1 MGTIV
6 AKGNALVTAS
16 HRLDEAEQ
24 RLLLLGIAQGR
35 KSCMSIAEMQRK
47 EITIHASDYVDM
59 FGVDRTTAYRVLKK
73 AVIGLFR
80 SEWGFRYIND
90 KGLLQVAYRRFIQ
103 AADYVDKGGYIVM
116 KFSDDIIPLLIELEK
131 NFTLYEIEQIANLSS
146 RYSMRLFEILMQF
159 YDKKTGK
166 GWLDISLDDVR
177 FQFGLLP
184 NEYQQMSN
192 FKKFVLD
199 FSIQQINENTDYTVT
214 YTQKKQGRK
223 IAGFRFDMIAKKK
236 TSSSKQKKSD
246 TERDTNTVDM
256 FDNLTDKEREIVAQ
270 KNSYA
275 DSINA
280 SEQHRK
286 NLINKALEQ
295 HRQVENEAK
304 IERKSKAEAKKE
316 AKIKD
321 DAELAHAMQV
331 YERLLNADDDTI
343 AKFLHANERFLSA
356 ISAERYYYDRADY
369 HMCLMSIKH
378 RFEFLPNFRALDLSV
393 LRDK

>member
-35 KSCMSIAEMQRK
+35 KSCMSIAEMQHK

-80 SEWGFRYIND
+80 SEWGYRYIND

-103 AADYVDKGGYIVM
+103 AADYVDNGGYIVM
-116 KFSDDIIPLLIELEK
+116 KFSDDIIPLLVELEK

-159 YDKKTGK
+159 FDKKTGK

-184 NEYQQMSN
+184 SEYQQMSN

-223 IAGFRFDMIAKKK
+223 IAGFRFDMVAKKK
-236 TSSSKQKKSD
+236 TGAKQKND
-246 TERDTNTVDM
+246 NQRDSNTIDM
-256 FDNLTDKEREIVAQ
+256 IDGLTDKEREIVAQ

-280 SEQHRK
+280 TEQHRK

-295 HRQVENEAK
+295 HRQAENEAK
-304 IERKSKAEAKKE
+304 IERKRKAEAKKE
-316 AKIKD
+316 AKIKAD
-321 DAELAHAMQV
+321 NELSHAMQV

-343 AKFLHANERFLSA
+343 ANFINANARFLTSG
-356 ISAERYYYDRADY
+356 AEKYYYERSDY
-369 HMCLMSIKH
+369 RMCLLSIKH
-378 RFEFLPNFRALDLSV
+378 KFEYLPTFKALDLSV

>member
-35 KSCMSIAEMQRK
+35 KSCMSIAEMQHK

-80 SEWGFRYIND
+80 SEWGYRYIND

-103 AADYVDKGGYIVM
+103 AADYVDNGGYIVM
-116 KFSDDIIPLLIELEK
+116 KFSDDIIPLLVELEK

-159 YDKKTGK
+159 FDKKTGK

-184 NEYQQMSN
+184 SEYQQMSN

-223 IAGFRFDMIAKKK
+223 IAGFRFDMVAKKK
-236 TSSSKQKKSD
+236 MGAKQKND
-246 TERDTNTVDM
+246 NQRDSNTIDM
-256 FDNLTDKEREIVAQ
+256 IDGLTDKEREIVAQ

-280 SEQHRK
+280 TEQHRK
-286 NLINKALEQ
+286 NLVNKAIKE
-295 HRQVENEAK
+295 HREAQ
-304 IERKSKAEAKKE
+304 AEAETQAQERTQKQAE
-316 AKIKD
+316 AQKQAQNELERAKSLYQQLIDAD
-321 DAELAHAMQV
+321 DA
-331 YERLLNADDDTI
+331 TI
-343 AKFLHANERFLSA
+343 AQFVADNKELIMCAGGAEKHYYQNNDFRGVVSA
-356 ISAERYYYDRADY
+356 MR
-369 HMCLMSIKH
+369 H
-378 RFEFLPNFRALDLSV
+378 RFENAVMFRTVNVSAI
-393 LRDK
+393 K

>member
-1 MGTIV
+1 MGHLIV
-6 AKGNALVTAS
+6 KDNALVEAS
-16 HRLDEAEQ
+16 HRLNEVEQ
-24 RLLLLGIAQGR
+24 RLVLLAILKIREKFDDVESAQNQ
-35 KSCMSIAEMQRK
+35 EL
-47 EITIHASDYVDM
+47 TIHADDYM
-59 FGVDRTTAYRVLKK
+59 QIFNVDRHAAYKALKK
-73 AVIGLFR
+73 AVVGLYR
-80 SEWGFRYIND
+80 AEWGYKYINAR
-90 KGLLQVAYRRFIQ
+90 GNVAVRYERFTQ
-103 AADYVDKGGYIVM
+103 SAEYVEKEAHV
-116 KFSDDIIPLLIELEK
+116 KFMFSNAIIPMLVQLER
-131 NFTLYEIEQIANLSS
+131 NFTIYEIEQIANLSS
-146 RYSMRLFEILMQF
+146 RYSMRLFSLLMRF
-159 YDKKTGK
+159 FDKKTGH
-166 GWLDISLDDVR
+166 GWMEVSLDELR
-177 FQFGLLP
+177 FKFKLLDH
-184 NEYQQMSN
+184 EYARMGN
-192 FKKFVLD
+192 FKDKVLD
-199 FSIQQINENTDYTVT
+199 LSVAQINENTDYTVT
-214 YTQKKQGRK
+214 YEQRKQGRK
-223 IAGFRFDMIAKKK
+223 IVAFRFDMVAKKK
-236 TSSSKQKKSD
+236 ISSKQKND
-246 TERDTNTVDM
+246 NQRDTNTVDM

-280 SEQHRK
+280 TEQHRK

-295 HRQVENEAK
+295 HRQAENEAK